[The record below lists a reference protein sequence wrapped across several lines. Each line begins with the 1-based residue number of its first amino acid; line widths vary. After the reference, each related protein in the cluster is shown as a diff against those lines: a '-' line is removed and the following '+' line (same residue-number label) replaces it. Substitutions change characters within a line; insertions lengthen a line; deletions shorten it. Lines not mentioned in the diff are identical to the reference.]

1 MAEATVDQ
9 VFPDIYRK
17 RFPFDIAFETQAKVS
32 QKLLA

>member
-1 MAEATVDQ
+1 MPEATVDQ

-17 RFPFDIAFETQAKVS
+17 GFPFDIAFETQAKVS